1 MPLSCRRSPPAL
13 VVTTVTN
20 DPSPPAYLSSS
31 SPSSPVHYRPH
42 HLHRHFLSH
51 RRHWTRRRRT
61 RSREHSVYLSDSPSA
76 PSSDSVC
83 EHSFDPK
90 VIHVFGCYDSIASWI
105 QRAADVLSVLG
116 FCVITFLKVCFTF
129 ILRYEI
135 REMIQKIQVLKRSSS
150 SIPCPSGHQSSEPMR
165 DNTAKNEDKT

>member
-13 VVTTVTN
+13 VLTTVTN
-20 DPSPPAYLSSS
+20 DPSPAAYHSSS
-31 SPSSPVHYRPH
+31 SFSASPVHHPPH
-42 HLHRHFLSH
+42 HLHRHFLSP
-51 RRHWTRRRRT
+51 RRHWTRRRRR
-61 RSREHSVYLSDSPSA
+61 RSRGHSVNHSQ
-76 PSSDSVC
+76 SSMC
-83 EHSFDPK
+83 EQSFDPK
-90 VIHVFGCYDSIASWI
+90 VIHVFGCYDSISSWI

-150 SIPCPSGHQSSEPMR
+150 SIPCPSGHQSSEPVR